1 MEVIN
6 INMTETNAKVKYKPL
21 GIKLETY
28 GRLNEK
34 KARREI
40 VLGKPISFDEMINKL
55 MDTDDKHAKD

>member
-6 INMTETNAKVKYKPL
+6 INMTEEKQKVKYKPL

-28 GRLNEK
+28 RKLNEK

-40 VLGKPISFDEMINKL
+40 VLGKPISFDELINEL
-55 MDTDDKHAKD
+55 MKDAKD